1 MGVSGARNDD
11 KGDFFNTPNGT
22 GHKVQPQRGLNRI
35 ESAWFGCY
43 PFAGRVAAPA
53 DIVNMAPPTG

>member
-1 MGVSGARNDD
+1 MKKRLAQEHPHPAAPG
-11 KGDFFNTPNGT
+11 NGT